1 VTFLAETPE
10 TNLPI
15 VEAVEVDDGR
25 PRSTRGILPTFAVV
39 WLSVLTFCAIF
50 AGALPFVKA
59 PNKVSSHLKK
69 SPSMDHWFGTD
80 RIGRDVF
87 SRAIYGARTSLKIAA
102 LSIIIGILIGGTIG
116 LIAGYY
122 RKKIDYVTSL
132 FVDIM
137 LAFPALVLAL
147 AITSTL
153 GHGTNQVVLAL
164 SILSIAPLIRVVRAQ
179 TLVYAQ
185 REFVLAAKG
194 LGARDGRIL
203 FREILPNVMPSLLT
217 FSLTGLAI
225 LIVAE
230 GGLAFLGQS
239 VKLPTPTWGFM
250 IVDGYPQLEHQWWIC
265 IFPCILLFLTVL
277 SFNVLGD
284 VLSKRFDI
292 KESLA

>member
-25 PRSTRGILPTFAVV
+25 PRSRSGLLPTFAVV
-39 WLSVLTFCAIF
+39 WLAVLTFCAVF

-59 PNKVSSHLKK
+59 PNKVSSKLKHA
-69 SPSMDHWFGTD
+69 PSMEHWFGTD

-116 LIAGYY
+116 LVAGYY

-132 FVDIM
+132 FVDVM

-250 IVDGYPQLEHQWWIC
+250 IVDGYPQLAHQWWIC

>member
-1 VTFLAETPE
+1 MTFVAAEPE
-10 TNLPI
+10 ALPI
-15 VEAVEVDDGR
+15 AQAIIDDGR
-25 PRSTRGILPTFAVV
+25 PRSQRGFLPTFAVV
-39 WLSVLTFCAIF
+39 WLSVLTFCAVF
-50 AGALPFVKA
+50 AGTLPFVKA
-59 PNKVSSHLKK
+59 PNKVSAQLKK

-277 SFNVLGD
+277 SSNVLGD
-284 VLSKRFDI
+284 VLSKRFEI